1 MSGRHAGN
9 ENFPVASLLLPA
21 AVRPHVMAFYTFAR
35 TADDIA
41 DAPSLSADEKL
52 AKLALLGQQLESGP
66 DEPAHALRQSLQQT
80 GVTADHARHLLQ
92 AFMRDAVQPTTQDWA
107 DLLGYCDLSAA
118 PVGRYLID
126 LTGGV
131 EGDDYTASDALCAAL
146 QILNHIQ
153 DVKDDFEDLGRVYV
167 PADWMAAAGVEARD
181 LARPACTPQLRAVLD
196 RMLDGVDAL
205 LVQAQPLPRAIRAK
219 SLAREAAGMLAI
231 ARRLSR
237 ALRAG
242 DPLAGRV
249 ELAKPVAAFWFLW
262 GALTASVGYP

>member
-1 MSGRHAGN
+1 MTNRHAGN

-21 AVRPHVMAFYTFAR
+21 KIRPHVLAFYTFAR

-41 DAPSLSADEKL
+41 DAPRLSADEKL
-52 AKLALLGQQLESGP
+52 VQLTLLGQQLESGP

-80 GVTADHARHLLQ
+80 GVTPDHALHLLQ
-92 AFMRDAVQPTTQDWA
+92 AFRRDAVQPTTKDWP
-107 DLLGYCDLSAA
+107 DLLAYCDLSAA

-126 LTGGV
+126 LMGGI

-146 QILNHIQ
+146 QILNHLQ
-153 DVKDDFEDLGRVYV
+153 DVKVDYERLGRVYV
-167 PADWMAAAGVEARD
+167 PADWMAVAGVEHRD
-181 LARPACTPQLRAVLD
+181 LCRPASTADLRAVLD

-205 LVQAQPLPRAIRAK
+205 LVQASPLPQAIRAK
-219 SLAREAAGMLAI
+219 SLAREAGGILAI
-231 ARRLSR
+231 ARRLSK
-237 ALRAG
+237 ALREN

-262 GALTASVGYP
+262 GALTA